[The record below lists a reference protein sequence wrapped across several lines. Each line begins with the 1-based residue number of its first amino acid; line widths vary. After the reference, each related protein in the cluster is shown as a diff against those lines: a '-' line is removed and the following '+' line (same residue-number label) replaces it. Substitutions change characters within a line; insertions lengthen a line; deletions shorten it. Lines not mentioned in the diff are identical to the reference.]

1 MITLG
6 IDLASQPE
14 LTGICE
20 ITWGPGRASITDIRV
35 DVNDTELKR
44 KLGSDRLDKIGVDI
58 PLGWPDPFVAAMNH
72 HRAMEHWPDSQTNQL
87 RYRATDEFVNR
98 ELKTRVL
105 SVSSDRI
112 AIPAFRAARLLSEVL
127 PSIDRTGAGRVCE
140 VYPAEAL
147 RRWGLTF
154 KGYKGKK
161 NFEVRQRLVENLL
174 HKTEEWLRLSDS
186 GRKLCERDDNAFDA
200 VVASL
205 VSRASVCG
213 LIDAVPRDL
222 QERASREGWIALPL
236 PESLDKLCEEYSGG

>member
-6 IDLASQPE
+6 IDLASQPK

-20 ITWGPGRASITDIRV
+20 IAWESGRASVTEIGV

-44 KLGSDRLDKIGVDI
+44 RLGSARLDKIGIDI
-58 PLGWPDPFVAAMNH
+58 PLGWPDPFVAAITNH
-72 HRAMEHWPDSQTNQL
+72 HAMEHWPNNQTNEL

-98 ELKTRVL
+98 ELKTCVL

-112 AIPAFRAARLLSEVL
+112 AIPAFRAATLLSEVS

-140 VYPAEAL
+140 VYPAGAL
-147 RRWGLTF
+147 RRWGFTF
-154 KGYKGKK
+154 EGYKGKK
-161 NFEVRQRLVENLL
+161 NFEARQRLVENLL

-186 GRKLCERDDNAFDA
+186 DRDLCERDDNAFDA

-205 VSRASVCG
+205 VSRAAACG
-213 LIDAVPRDL
+213 LIDAVPSNL
-222 QERASREGWIALPL
+222 HERASREGWIALPL
-236 PESLDKLCEEYSGG
+236 PESLDKLCEG